1 MYILLH
7 KEVVAQRCPV
17 KKVCL
22 EILQNSQE
30 NTYARVSFLIQL
42 QAKACNF
49 IKKETLTQVFSR
61 ESCDIFKNTFLQT
74 TSGRLLL

>member
-30 NTYARVSFLIQL
+30 NTFAIFL
-42 QAKACNF
+42 KTPFYRPPPGDCFCN
-49 IKKETLTQVFSR
+49 LPYLRGVFRNQSN
-61 ESCDIFKNTFLQT
+61 I
-74 TSGRLLL
+74 